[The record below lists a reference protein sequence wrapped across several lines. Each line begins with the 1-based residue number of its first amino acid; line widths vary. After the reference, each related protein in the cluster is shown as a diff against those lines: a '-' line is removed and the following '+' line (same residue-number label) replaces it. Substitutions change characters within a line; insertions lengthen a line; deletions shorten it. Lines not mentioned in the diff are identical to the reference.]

1 MFIPFNVI
9 SSICYFNCY
18 AFCLCPQLNGSSFDT
33 LSSKDGNLAA
43 TELGKI
49 YFNRVFWVQQL
60 IWHLYKL
67 LLFVTNDVTIRN
79 KYRKLEFHFVIEILT
94 NIMMLWGK

>member
-60 IWHLYKL
+60 IWHLYML
-67 LLFVTNDVTIRN
+67 FLFVTNDVTIRN
-79 KYRKLEFHFVIEILT
+79 KPKKYDEHYDV
-94 NIMMLWGK
+94 MGK

>member
-60 IWHLYKL
+60 IWHLYKW
-67 LLFVTNDVTIRN
+67 VVIYN
-79 KYRKLEFHFVIEILT
+79 KWLEFDFMIEICK
-94 NIMMLWGK
+94 NIVR